1 MKLLCLSND
10 YVRGAGIVEDLIT
23 LIATN
28 CFSSD
33 NVCANHCTAVRMQP
47 PTNILMNGKN
57 RGKQF
62 SICASNAYL
71 VRL

>member
-10 YVRGAGIVEDLIT
+10 YVRGADLEDLIT

-47 PTNILMNGKN
+47 PTNILMNGK
-57 RGKQF
+57 K
-62 SICASNAYL
+62 
-71 VRL
+71 